1 MKITLRQFEAFDAVA
16 THGSVT
22 NAARHLGMSQSAISS
37 ALKDLQ
43 VILKR
48 PLFVPGD
55 GRKLILTDDGKR
67 MRSRIRSLLTE
78 AGEIERGADA
88 PLEGVLQIGASA
100 SIAET
105 ILPKI
110 CIEFLREYPEV
121 NLSIHTATKGELF
134 ESLTKFQL
142 EAALIE
148 YFPDVEGLA
157 LTPWRTDEL
166 WLVTAPGHP
175 LAGRQDLRLHDLA
188 GMTWCAR
195 EPHSSIT
202 SRLRVYVHE
211 HVGQMRSPFVA
222 TSNEAVRL
230 ATIEGGGIACL
241 SRALVEK
248 DIAQGLLVRLDV
260 RDFQFTRQLSLAR
273 PKAKLRSRLAQAFD
287 AFILAQGDLSADP
300 SSEKS
305 KMTFT

>member
-22 NAARHLGMSQSAISS
+22 AAARHLGMSQSAISS

-43 VILKR
+43 IILKR

-55 GRKLILTDDGKR
+55 GRRLIMTDDGKR

-78 AGEIERGADA
+78 AKEIERGADA

-121 NLSIHTATKGELF
+121 NLRIQTATAGELF

-157 LTPWRTDEL
+157 LIPWRTDEL
-166 WLVTAPGHP
+166 WLVTAPAHP
-175 LAGRQDLRLHDLA
+175 LAKQPGLRLHDLA

-202 SRLRVYVHE
+202 SRLRVYAHE

-248 DIAQGLLVRLDV
+248 DVAHGLLVRLDIS
-260 RDFQFTRQLSLAR
+260 DFHFTRQLSLAR

-287 AFILAQGDLSADP
+287 AFVLARGDLSAP
-300 SSEKS
+300 ASSE
-305 KMTFT
+305 

>member
-1 MKITLRQFEAFDAVA
+1 MKITIRQFEAFDAVA

-22 NAARHLGMSQSAISS
+22 NAARNLGMSQSAISS

-48 PLFVPGD
+48 PLFVPGE
-55 GRKLILTDDGKR
+55 GRRLILTDDGKR
-67 MRSRIRSLLTE
+67 LRSRIRSLLTE

-100 SIAET
+100 SIADT
-105 ILPKI
+105 ILPRI
-110 CIEFLREYPEV
+110 CTEFLRRYPEV
-121 NLSIHTATKGELF
+121 LLRIQTATAGELF

-148 YFPDVEGLA
+148 YFPDVEGLE
-157 LTPWRTDEL
+157 LIPWRTDEL
-166 WLVTAPGHP
+166 WLVTAPDHP
-175 LAGRQDLRLHDLA
+175 LAQRCRLVLKDLA

-195 EPHSSIT
+195 EAHSSIT
-202 SRLRVYVHE
+202 SRLRVLVHE
-211 HVGQMRSPFVA
+211 QIGKMHSPFVA

-230 ATIEGGGIACL
+230 AAIEGGGIACL
-241 SRALVEK
+241 SRVMVEG
-248 DIAQGLLVRLDV
+248 DIARGLLVRLDV

-287 AFILAQGDLSADP
+287 AFVLERGDL

-305 KMTFT
+305 KITFME

>member
-1 MKITLRQFEAFDAVA
+1 MKITFRQFEAFDAVA

-22 NAARHLGMSQSAISS
+22 GAARHLGMSQSAVSS
-37 ALKDLQ
+37 ALKDFQ
-43 VILKR
+43 IILKR
-48 PLFVPGD
+48 PLFVPGE
-55 GRKLILTDDGKR
+55 GRRLIMTDDGKR
-67 MRSRIRSLLTE
+67 MRARIRSLLIE

-110 CIEFLREYPEV
+110 CIDFLREYPEV
-121 NLSIHTATKGELF
+121 RLRIHTATQGELF

-148 YFPDVEGLA
+148 YFPDVDGLA
-157 LTPWRTDEL
+157 LIPWCTDEL
-166 WLVTAPGHP
+166 WLVTAPGHV
-175 LAGRQDLRLHDLA
+175 LAGQRNLKLRNLA

-202 SRLRVYVHE
+202 SRLRVFVHE
-211 HVGQMRSPFVA
+211 HVGQMHSPFVA

-241 SRALVEK
+241 SRALVEN
-248 DIAQGLLVRLDV
+248 DIARGLLVRLDV
-260 RDFQFTRQLSLAR
+260 RDFNFTRQLSLAR
-273 PKAKLRSRLAQAFD
+273 PKAKLRSSLAQAFD
-287 AFILAQGDLSADP
+287 AFVLNRGDLSAP
-300 SSEKS
+300 HLR
-305 KMTFT
+305 